1 MMKESVRKIA
11 VVVLMLLI
19 AGVPVVSAM
28 HDHGQ
33 MKTAPAASG
42 ANPLIEEMVRLDE
55 VFRDVVSAVALGDGE
70 RAHKA
75 LESMHGAM
83 EKTHEGV
90 HAGTVRIPKN
100 ADKVEEFVRMDK
112 EFHDKLE
119 SLAQA
124 SHKNDVKNMVLL
136 TQQLIDECV
145 RCHSMF
151 RK

>member
-1 MMKESVRKIA
+1 MKESVRKIV

-19 AGVPVVSAM
+19 AGVPAVSAM
-28 HDHGQ
+28 HDHGK
-33 MKTAPAASG
+33 MKIAPAASG
-42 ANPLIEEMVRLDE
+42 PNPLIEEMVTLDE
-55 VFRDVVSAVALGDGE
+55 VFREVVSAVALGDG
-70 RAHKA
+70 RRVHQA

-90 HAGTVRIPKN
+90 HAGTVRTPKN
-100 ADKVEEFVRMDK
+100 ADKIGEFVRMDK

-124 SHKNDVKNMVLL
+124 AHKNDLKNMVLL
-136 TQQLIDECV
+136 TQQLLDECV